1 MTETCGIITSIGGHF
16 FIDRP
21 ESAGP
26 ATPVYEV
33 KVVDDDGNALPV
45 GQEPSVMVSA
55 VALGRLR

>member
-1 MTETCGIITSIGGHF
+1 MTETCGIIASIGGHF

-33 KVVDDDGNALPV
+33 KVVDDSGNALPV
-45 GQEPSVMVSA
+45 GQASVMPSA
-55 VALGRLR
+55 VASGRLE